1 MPSKHN
7 CCFTALD
14 EGTISA
20 VLAAYKTKSQAE
32 VCAEF
37 GITRYALLR
46 MLKIHGGKREKYG
59 KECNALIS
67 EKHKQAHVND
77 PSIAAHRAEFHRG
90 SKRSVVS
97 RAKMQA
103 SAWKRMES
111 QKPRFVSGMEKQ
123 FGLFLTD
130 KLGISCVP
138 QFRVGGKPFDF
149 LLDGRVL
156 LEFDGPHHYKPD
168 YYLWKHRAGGYEKQQ
183 ERDKLRHNIA
193 TQHGYELLVVR
204 QDEVNKRGHMRG
216 DGMHQLM
223 HKLGFECA

>member
-14 EGTISA
+14 QDTINA
-20 VLAAYKTKSQAE
+20 VLAAYRFKSQAG
-32 VCAEF
+32 VCSEF

-59 KECNALIS
+59 KERNALIS
-67 EKHKQAHVND
+67 KKHKQAHAID

-90 SKRSVVS
+90 SKRSAES

-103 SAWKRMES
+103 SAWRRMES
-111 QKPRFVSGMEKQ
+111 QKPCFVSGMEKQ
-123 FGLFLTD
+123 FGQFLID
-130 KLGISCVP
+130 KLGVPCVS

-168 YYLWKHRAGGYEKQQ
+168 YYLWKNHSGGYEKQK
-183 ERDKLRHNIA
+183 ERDRLRHDIA
-193 TQHGYELLVVR
+193 TKNGYKLLIVR

-223 HKLGFECA
+223 HELGFECA

>member
-7 CCFTALD
+7 CCFTALNQ
-14 EGTISA
+14 GAISA
-20 VLAAYKTKSQAE
+20 VLVAYRTKSQAA

-59 KECNALIS
+59 EERNALIS
-67 EKHKQAHVND
+67 EKHKQAHAID
-77 PSIAAHRAEFHRG
+77 PSIAARRAELHRG
-90 SKRSVVS
+90 FKRSAAS

-103 SAWKRMES
+103 AAWRRMEL

-123 FGLFLTD
+123 FGEFLND
-130 KLGISCVP
+130 KLGVSCVP

-168 YYLWKHRAGGYEKQQ
+168 YYLWKNRVGGYEKQQ
-183 ERDKLRHNIA
+183 ERDNLRHAIA
-193 TQHGYELLVVR
+193 EQNGYKLLVVR
-204 QDEVNKRGHMRG
+204 QDEVDKHGRMRG
-216 DGMHQLM
+216 DGMHRLM
-223 HKLGFECA
+223 HGLGYVCA